1 MEPDLDTS
9 HMTREIHEMPQFIEQ
24 ALTDRGLMQVYKA
37 RPPYQQN
44 DYIGWIAQGK
54 REDMRL
60 KRLNQMLDELEAGG
74 VYMRM
79 KWNGEAG
86 R

>member
-1 MEPDLDTS
+1 MSEGIFRRRRPRHPMPDDVKK
-9 HMTREIHEMPQFIEQ
+9 
-24 ALTDRGLMQVYKA
+24 ALEERGLMGDYKR

-44 DYIGWIAQGK
+44 DYLGWIGRAK
-54 REDMRL
+54 RPEIRE

-79 KWNGEAG
+79 AHTPSARK
-86 R
+86 